1 MGRSASPHHSPQL
14 QPRKL
19 AEWVDSLEMCVLKA
33 RETILNHTGDMVLHL
48 DRLADNSH
56 LASNAIRG
64 RHKISPILLLHPV
77 TLRAQ
82 RCRRH
87 LSSWGVFDLLLTPEV
102 TPS

>member
-1 MGRSASPHHSPQL
+1 MGRSASPHHSPQ
-14 QPRKL
+14 L

-48 DRLADNSH
+48 DCLADNSH

-64 RHKISPILLLHPV
+64 RQKTISPILLFHPV

-87 LSSWGVFDLLLTPEV
+87 LSSWGGL
-102 TPS
+102 